1 MWQVLDGG
9 VLSLVLVVL
18 VLLVVEAMLGGS
30 VELSVRE
37 VAPGNLVDIF

>member
-9 VLSLVLVVL
+9 ALSPVLVVL
-18 VLLVVEAMLGGS
+18 ALLVVEVMLGGS

-37 VAPGNLVDIF
+37 VAPGNLVDVL